1 MIEITI
7 KFYILHYIPM
17 PRVCDFTGRW
27 TKSWN
32 MRSHSMRATKR
43 TFKINLIEKKVT
55 LEDGSKLKL
64 RVSSKIY
71 KKLKGFI

>member
-1 MIEITI
+1 
-7 KFYILHYIPM
+7 M

-27 TKSWN
+27 TQSGN
-32 MRSHSMRATKR
+32 MRSHSMRSTKR
-43 TFKINLIEKKVT
+43 TFKINLIEKKVK
-55 LEDGSKLKL
+55 LEDGSLLKV